1 MMFYL
6 ALWVWNLVLLK
17 LSPPFC
23 YFSKQ
28 TLHFNSFLHAVTFS
42 STIIPV
48 PFLHYFFLENRL
60 NFFFSRWYIL
70 WHRSSWLHF
79 LAIPSAP
86 LFHELGP
93 SRISLPRQ
101 VYVFWIDFDEFP
113 TLTSLVIVYILRRG
127 ATESTQHTTLSGL
140 SSSTHCRPML
150 PAIWSGILF

>member
-1 MMFYL
+1 MFYL

-28 TLHFNSFLHAVTFS
+28 TLDFNSFLHAVTFS

-86 LFHELGP
+86 LFPLMSTWAGT
-93 SRISLPRQ
+93 Q
-101 VYVFWIDFDEFP
+101 QN
-113 TLTSLVIVYILRRG
+113 LTSTPSLCILNRLWWISNINFPSHSLY
-127 ATESTQHTTLSGL
+127 TEKGCYRINTAYHS
-140 SSSTHCRPML
+140 
-150 PAIWSGILF
+150 IWSFFLHPL